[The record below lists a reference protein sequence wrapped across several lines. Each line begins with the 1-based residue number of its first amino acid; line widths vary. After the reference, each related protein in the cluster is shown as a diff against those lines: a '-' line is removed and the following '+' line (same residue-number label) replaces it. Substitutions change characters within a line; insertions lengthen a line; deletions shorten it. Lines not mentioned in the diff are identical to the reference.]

1 MDENTM
7 TTLET
12 AREKLVKILREH
24 NLLDEPVEVLARF
37 LTPEE
42 AIGTPGR
49 RDFPI
54 VRGKEK
60 MLEATIR
67 GARGQSFT
75 DSRREFVGT
84 VAQVL
89 ALPLDS
95 SANRAIFV
103 ATLNA
108 ALRYLGLVEGTV
120 HCKNDEP
127 ERCAH
132 QIADFI
138 AEKFAPKRVGL
149 IGLNP
154 AIAEALAEKF
164 GAENL
169 TISDLDPDNIG
180 QKRFG
185 TKILDGAT
193 QTAELVANSDFV
205 LMTGT
210 TIVNGTFD
218 QILSEIRRAPHN
230 PQYLTYGVTI
240 AGVSYLMGIPK
251 ICPFGK

>member
-89 ALPLDS
+89 ALPL
-95 SANRAIFV
+95 
-103 ATLNA
+103 LP
-108 ALRYLGLVEGTV
+108 GLV
-120 HCKNDEP
+120 
-127 ERCAH
+127 
-132 QIADFI
+132 
-138 AEKFAPKRVGL
+138 
-149 IGLNP
+149 
-154 AIAEALAEKF
+154 
-164 GAENL
+164 
-169 TISDLDPDNIG
+169 
-180 QKRFG
+180 
-185 TKILDGAT
+185 
-193 QTAELVANSDFV
+193 
-205 LMTGT
+205 
-210 TIVNGTFD
+210 
-218 QILSEIRRAPHN
+218 
-230 PQYLTYGVTI
+230 QYLSMLSV
-240 AGVSYLMGIPK
+240 VLPK
-251 ICPFGK
+251 KSLFWLKTRVQLVMAHGQFKPTSAIIIWESFAQHPHPILLCNIFM